1 MSFMKKKENELS
13 LLWQLG
19 KRIAFLRKQRGLTQ
33 LALSI
38 ESGLALSFVSD
49 LERGKRNPSIET
61 LWKIAKAL
69 DVSLEELLR
78 GIVPIE

>member
-1 MSFMKKKENELS
+1 MNSMKKKEIELS

-19 KRIAFLRKQRGLTQ
+19 RRIAFLRKQRGYTQ
-33 LALSI
+33 LTLSI
-38 ESGLALSFVSD
+38 DSGLAMSFISD

-61 LWKIAKAL
+61 LWKIAKTL
-69 DVSLEELLR
+69 DVTLEELFK

>member
-1 MSFMKKKENELS
+1 MKKKENELS

-38 ESGLALSFVSD
+38 ESGLALSFISD

-69 DVSLEELLR
+69 DVTLEELLK

>member
-1 MSFMKKKENELS
+1 MKKKENELS

>member
-1 MSFMKKKENELS
+1 MNFMKKKENELS

-38 ESGLALSFVSD
+38 ESGLALSFISD